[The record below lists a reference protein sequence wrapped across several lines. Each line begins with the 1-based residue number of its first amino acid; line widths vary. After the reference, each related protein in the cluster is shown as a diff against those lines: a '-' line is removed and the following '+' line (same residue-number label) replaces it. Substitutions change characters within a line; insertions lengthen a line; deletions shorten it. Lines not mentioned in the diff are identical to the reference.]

1 MEFDRR
7 SVMEFEAMR
16 NTCWRCALVV
26 AGLVTF
32 AVPAMTSDDLCGA
45 TIVDDLELDHDLSCT
60 ANGLVAGADGINIDL
75 NGYSI
80 SGSGTGIGIDVTG
93 RNDVTISGGAIRNF
107 TAGVRVL
114 NSADLDI
121 KGVAFLANNDG
132 IDLQAGSVGVTIKE
146 NTFRDTRV
154 RGIMLRSDT
163 RDNVIKEN
171 TFTDNR
177 TGVLVNGAVDSIVKD
192 NVITGSTLAGIRVG
206 VTATGNMI
214 KENWVASNLAGIEFL
229 VSPAGVGAAGNA
241 LLKNTLT
248 MNTCGLKGPTAGNIL
263 KDNSFEGN
271 VADTCS

>member
-1 MEFDRR
+1 MECRE
-7 SVMEFEAMR
+7 MQKG
-16 NTCWRCALVV
+16 CWGCAFVV
-26 AGLVTF
+26 AGLVIF
-32 AVPAMTSDDLCGA
+32 AVPTMTSDDLCGA
-45 TIVDDLELDHDLSCT
+45 TVVADVKLDHDLTC
-60 ANGLVAGADGINIDL
+60 AGDGLVVGADGINIDL

-80 SGSGTGIGIDVTG
+80 SGSGIGIGIDVTG
-93 RNDVTISGGAIRNF
+93 RTNVTISGGAIRNF

-114 NSADLDI
+114 NSADLVI
-121 KGVAFLANNDG
+121 RGVAFLANTDG

-171 TFTDNR
+171 TFAGNR
-177 TGVLVNGAVDSIVKD
+177 TGVLINGPVDTIVKA

-206 VTATGNMI
+206 VTATGNTI
-214 KENWVASNLAGIEFL
+214 KENWVASNLAGIEFI
-229 VSPAGVGAAGNA
+229 VSPTGVGAAGNA

-248 MNTCGLKGPTAGNIL
+248 MNTCGLKGPTADNTL
-263 KDNSFEGN
+263 KDNSLEGN